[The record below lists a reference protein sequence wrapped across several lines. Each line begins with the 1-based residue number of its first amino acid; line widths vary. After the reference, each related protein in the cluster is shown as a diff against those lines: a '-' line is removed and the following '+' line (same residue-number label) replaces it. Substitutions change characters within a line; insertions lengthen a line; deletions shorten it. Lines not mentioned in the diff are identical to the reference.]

1 MGDTKYG
8 RITVEGKKIPE
19 GEPLF
24 LLRGQDKL
32 AGAAV
37 RYYASLVAAS
47 GDPSG
52 AREIM
57 KCADDME
64 KWPNKKYPD

>member
-8 RITVEGKKIPE
+8 RITVEGKVIPE

-24 LLRGQDKL
+24 LLRGQDRL
-32 AGAAV
+32 AVAAV

-47 GDPSG
+47 GDQTG
-52 AREIM
+52 AREVM

-64 KWPNKKYPD
+64 KWPKKKYPD